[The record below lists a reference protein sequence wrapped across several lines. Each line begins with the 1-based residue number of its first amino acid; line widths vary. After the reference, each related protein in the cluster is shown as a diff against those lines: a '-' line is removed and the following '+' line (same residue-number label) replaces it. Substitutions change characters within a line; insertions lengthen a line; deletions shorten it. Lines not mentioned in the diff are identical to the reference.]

1 MTLLDVLA
9 HAMDGRERGL
19 AILAAE
25 RSLARVL
32 EEVSDERVFVPELDA
47 ANVARKEFLAFV
59 NLEKLDRFRRHE
71 KYSLCRNTATF
82 WYEICSHLRQGV
94 LQ

>member
-1 MTLLDVLA
+1 MRRRVTLLDVLA

-59 NLEKLDRFRRHE
+59 NLEKLDRLGDMKNIRCVEIQQPFGM
-71 KYSLCRNTATF
+71 KYAA
-82 WYEICSHLRQGV
+82 I
-94 LQ
+94 